1 VTDQTEFTAEEL
13 LASHDYAEPLVVGGV
28 RCHGGFD
35 DTGAYVSPRTRNRVP
50 AIESWERRRAGQ
62 FGTPRLDAPLDT
74 WPAHYPNVDQAK
86 YLIASGVHQP
96 IVSALTRI
104 GTVEGFGGMI
114 RHSVIP
120 DLQSCLD
127 EDVTGTALSHLGH
140 GLYEA
145 HARDEAGHEDEGGHK
160 QMWFAARDIAFESPI
175 TEDETLLML
184 ERMGITPPG
193 AGGRVDPGRMRAQLA
208 ANRLLPD
215 DVDLDL
221 EVLIERMVRLLLIEI
236 SAFHTFAWAEEVL
249 GDTELVAGDGE
260 AGRIVAYIRS
270 DETPHV
276 AYLETTLSELRDR
289 TFVGGAG
296 RRYAGTD
303 LIARLWDRALNDS
316 LGVRREES
324 LNQTLRELEHAVAGR
339 TDRVEVLDGFHARA
353 SVRPGP
359 DGRWIPAA

>member
-1 VTDQTEFTAEEL
+1 
-13 LASHDYAEPLVVGGV
+13 
-28 RCHGGFD
+28 
-35 DTGAYVSPRTRNRVP
+35 
-50 AIESWERRRAGQ
+50 
-62 FGTPRLDAPLDT
+62 
-74 WPAHYPNVDQAK
+74 
-86 YLIASGVHQP
+86 
-96 IVSALTRI
+96 
-104 GTVEGFGGMI
+104 
-114 RHSVIP
+114 
-120 DLQSCLD
+120 
-127 EDVTGTALSHLGH
+127 
-140 GLYEA
+140 
-145 HARDEAGHEDEGGHK
+145 
-160 QMWFAARDIAFESPI
+160 
-175 TEDETLLML
+175 
-184 ERMGITPPG
+184 
-193 AGGRVDPGRMRAQLA
+193 MRAQLA